1 MVAAVALQVGGVGLV
16 DQVGGRVPAVDEL
29 GGRLLAD
36 GPMVVCRGLLD
47 DPSTWRFSANAER
60 VLGWP
65 VAPPDG
71 LATWMERM
79 HPDDRGGFEAALARV
94 LSGKAEQA
102 ELHLRLRQAG
112 GGYRW
117 IWTVMRTER
126 DDTTGELY
134 MVGYDL
140 DVTDRMLAEERVRR
154 QNQELERR
162 NRDRATELENA
173 NAMLRAVLEGIA
185 DPVYVKDADGRYVL
199 VNSAAAGSVGLR
211 PEEYVGRTD
220 HELFPAE
227 VAGHLR
233 ADDREATASGGPRR
247 FRETLDTPE
256 GPRVYQAVKAP
267 WRDATGQILGV
278 VGVSRDVTD
287 QERVEAER
295 RRLLERLHDVQEEER
310 RHLAV
315 DLHDGPVQGLAMLG
329 YKLAR
334 ARVLLEAGETE
345 PAVALVCE
353 CEADVAG
360 EVEAL
365 RRTLR
370 DLRPLVLD
378 QHGLEV
384 ALHDHAHAVRER
396 AGLASCRVTARLG
409 GRRLDPST
417 ETALFRVAQQALA
430 NVADHAGATSAEV
443 LLEGSAAGGVT
454 LRVVDDGCGFDP
466 AHVQLAGARLGL
478 GLTAMRE
485 RVEAIGGRLTI
496 RTAPGRGTT
505 VEALVPRG
513 AERPGARP

>member
-1 MVAAVALQVGGVGLV
+1 V
-16 DQVGGRVPAVDEL
+16 DQVEERVPAVDAL

-36 GPMVVCRGLLD
+36 GPMFVYHGLLD

-65 VAPPDG
+65 VPPDDWAVW
-71 LATWMERM
+71 LERI
-79 HPDDRGGFEAALARV
+79 HPDDRGAFDAAVAGV
-94 LSGKAEQA
+94 LSGDADRAEVQV
-102 ELHLRLRQAG
+102 RLRQADG
-112 GGYRW
+112 DYRW
-117 IWTVMRTER
+117 IWTLMRTGQ
-126 DDTTGELY
+126 DDATGQRY

-140 DVTDRMLAEERVRR
+140 DVTDRMLAEERARG

-162 NRDRATELENA
+162 VRDRTTELENA
-173 NAMLRAVLEGIA
+173 NATLRAVLEGIA

-199 VNSAAAGSVGLR
+199 VNSAASGSVGLR

-233 ADDREATASGGPRR
+233 ADDREVTAAGAPRR
-247 FRETLDTPE
+247 FRETIDTPE

-267 WRDATGQILGV
+267 WRDAAGQVLGV
-278 VGVSRDVTD
+278 VGVSRDVTE

-295 RRLLERLHDVQEEER
+295 RRLLERVHDVQEEER
-310 RHLAV
+310 RHIAI

-334 ARVLLEAGETE
+334 VRVLLAAGETE
-345 PAVALVCE
+345 PAVALVGE

-384 ALHDHAHAVRER
+384 ALHDHAHGVRER

-409 GRRLDPST
+409 GRRLGPST
-417 ETALFRVAQQALA
+417 ETALFRVAQQTLA
-430 NVADHAGATSAEV
+430 NVADHAGASSVEV
-443 LLEGSAAGGVT
+443 LLERSAKGEVL
-454 LRVVDDGCGFDP
+454 LRIVDDGCGFDP
-466 AHVQLAGARLGL
+466 SHVQPAGPQLGF
-478 GLTAMRE
+478 GLTSMRE
-485 RVEAIGGRLTI
+485 RAEAIGGRLTI
-496 RTAPGRGTT
+496 RTAPGAGTT
-505 VEALVPRG
+505 VEVRVP
-513 AERPGARP
+513 

>member
-1 MVAAVALQVGGVGLV
+1 VRLGEVGLV
-16 DQVGGRVPAVDEL
+16 DQVGERVPGVDAL
-29 GGRLLAD
+29 GSRLLAD
-36 GPMVVCRGLLD
+36 GPMVICRGLLE

-65 VAPPDG
+65 ADSPDG
-71 LATWMERM
+71 LATWLERI
-79 HPDDRGGFEAALARV
+79 HPDDRDGFESALARV
-94 LSGKAEQA
+94 LDGADQA
-102 ELHLRLRQAG
+102 ELDMRLRQAHG
-112 GGYRW
+112 DYRW
-117 IWTVMRTER
+117 IWTLLRAER
-126 DDTTGELY
+126 DDATGQRY
-134 MVGYDL
+134 MTGYDL
-140 DVTDRMLAEERVRR
+140 DVTDRMLAEEQVRR

-162 NRDRATELENA
+162 IRDRATELENA
-173 NAMLRAVLEGIA
+173 NATLRAVLEGIA

-199 VNSAAAGSVGLR
+199 VNSAAAGSSGLR
-211 PEEYVGRTD
+211 PEEYLGRTD

-233 ADDREATASGGPRR
+233 ADDREVAAAGAPRR
-247 FRETLDTPE
+247 FREMIDTPE

-267 WRDATGQILGV
+267 WRDAAGQVLGV
-278 VGVSRDVTD
+278 VGVSRDVTE

-295 RRLLERLHDVQEEER
+295 RRLLERVHDVQEEER
-310 RHLAV
+310 RHIAI

-345 PAVALVCE
+345 PAVALVGE

-384 ALHDHAHAVRER
+384 ALHDHAHVVRER

-430 NVADHAGATSAEV
+430 NVADHAGASSVEV
-443 LLEGSAAGGVT
+443 LLERSATGEV
-454 LRVVDDGCGFDP
+454 LLKVVDDGCGFDP
-466 AHVQLAGARLGL
+466 SHVQPAGPQLGF
-478 GLTAMRE
+478 GLTSMRE
-485 RVEAIGGRLTI
+485 RAEAVGGRLTI
-496 RTAPGRGTT
+496 RTALGGGTT
-505 VEALVPRG
+505 VEVRVP
-513 AERPGARP
+513 

>member
-1 MVAAVALQVGGVGLV
+1 MVAAVASQAGGGLV
-16 DQVGGRVPAVDEL
+16 DQVRGQVPAVDAL

-36 GPMVVCRGLLD
+36 GPMVVFRGLLD
-47 DPSTWRFSANAER
+47 DPSSWRVSANVER

-65 VAPPDG
+65 VASQDG
-71 LATWMERM
+71 VATWLERV
-79 HPDDRGGFEAALARV
+79 HPDDRGGVRAALAR
-94 LSGKAEQA
+94 LLGGEAEHA
-102 ELHLRLRQAG
+102 ELHLRLRQAA

-117 IWTVMRTER
+117 IWMLMRTEH
-126 DDTTGELY
+126 DDATGRHY
-134 MVGYDL
+134 MVVYDL
-140 DVTDRMLAEERVRR
+140 DVTDRVLAEERIRH

-162 NRDRATELENA
+162 IRDRAAELENA

-211 PEEYVGRTD
+211 PEDYVGRTD
-220 HELFPAE
+220 AELFPAE
-227 VAGHLR
+227 VAGQLR
-233 ADDREATASGGPRR
+233 AHDRAATSSDGPRR
-247 FRETLDTPE
+247 FRETFDTPK

-267 WRDATGQILGV
+267 WRDTTGRILGV
-278 VGVSRDVTD
+278 VGVSRDVTE

-295 RRLLERLHDVQEEER
+295 RRLLERLHEVQEEER
-310 RHLAV
+310 RRIAV

-345 PAVALVCE
+345 PALALVGE

-396 AGLASCRVTARLG
+396 AGLSSCRVTARLG

-430 NVADHAGATSAEV
+430 NVAEHAGATSAEV
-443 LLEGSAAGGVT
+443 LLEASATGGVR
-454 LRVVDDGCGFDP
+454 LRVVDDGRGFDP
-466 AHVQLAGARLGL
+466 SQVQTAPHLYF
-478 GLTAMRE
+478 GLTTMRE
-485 RVEAIGGRLTI
+485 RVEAIGGRLSI
-496 RTAPGRGTT
+496 RTAPGEGTT
-505 VEALVPRG
+505 VEALVP
-513 AERPGARP
+513 

>member
-1 MVAAVALQVGGVGLV
+1 L
-16 DQVGGRVPAVDEL
+16 DQVRRRVPAVDAL
-29 GGRLLAD
+29 GGRLLAE
-36 GPMVVCRGLLD
+36 GPMVVFRGLLD
-47 DPSTWRFSANAER
+47 DPSTWRVSANVER

-65 VAPPDG
+65 VASQDDV
-71 LATWMERM
+71 ATWLERV
-79 HPDDRGGFEAALARV
+79 HPDDRGGVAAAVARLLGGEAD
-94 LSGKAEQA
+94 QA
-102 ELHLRLRQAG
+102 ELHLRLRQTA

-117 IWTVMRTER
+117 IWMLMRTEH
-126 DDTTGELY
+126 DDATGRHY
-134 MVGYDL
+134 MVLYDL
-140 DVTDRMLAEERVRR
+140 DVTDRVQAEERVRR

-162 NRDRATELENA
+162 VRDRAAELEHA

-199 VNSAAAGSVGLR
+199 VNSAAAESVGLR

-220 HELFPAE
+220 AELFPAE
-227 VAGHLR
+227 VAGQLR
-233 ADDREATASGGPRR
+233 ADDQAATTSGEPRR

-267 WRDATGQILGV
+267 WRDAAGRVLGV
-278 VGVSRDVTD
+278 VGVSRDVTE
-287 QERVEAER
+287 QEQVEAER
-295 RRLLERLHDVQEEER
+295 RRLLERLHEVQEEER
-310 RHLAV
+310 RRIAV

-345 PAVALVCE
+345 PALALVAE
-353 CEADVAG
+353 CEADAAG

-409 GRRLDPST
+409 GRRLDPAT

-430 NVADHAGATSAEV
+430 NVAEHAGATSAEV
-443 LLEGSAAGGVT
+443 LLEASATGGLR
-454 LRVVDDGCGFDP
+454 LRVVDDGRGFDLSHAQTAP
-466 AHVQLAGARLGL
+466 HLYF

-485 RVEAIGGRLTI
+485 RVEAIGGRLSI
-496 RTAPGRGTT
+496 RTAPGEGTT
-505 VEALVPRG
+505 VEALVP
-513 AERPGARP
+513 

>member
-1 MVAAVALQVGGVGLV
+1 V
-16 DQVGGRVPAVDEL
+16 DQVGERVPAVDAL

-65 VAPPDG
+65 ADSPDG
-71 LATWMERM
+71 LATWLERM
-79 HPDDRGGFEAALARV
+79 HPDDRDGFEAAVGRV
-94 LSGKAEQA
+94 FSGEADRVEA
-102 ELHLRLRQAG
+102 HLRLRQADG
-112 GGYRW
+112 EYRW
-117 IWTVMRTER
+117 IWTLMRAER
-126 DDTTGELY
+126 DDATGQRYL
-134 MVGYDL
+134 VAYDL
-140 DVTDRMLAEERVRR
+140 DVTDRMLAEERARR
-154 QNQELERR
+154 QNQELQRR
-162 NRDRATELENA
+162 VHDRATELENT
-173 NAMLRAVLEGIA
+173 NATLRAVLEGIA

-220 HELFPAE
+220 HELFPAD

-233 ADDREATASGGPRR
+233 ADDREVTAAGAPRR

-256 GPRVYQAVKAP
+256 GARVYQAVKAP
-267 WRDATGQILGV
+267 WRDAAGRVLGV
-278 VGVSRDVTD
+278 VGVSRDVTE

-295 RRLLERLHDVQEEER
+295 RRLLERVHDVQEEER
-310 RHLAV
+310 RHIAI

-334 ARVLLEAGETE
+334 TRVLLEAGETA
-345 PAVALVCE
+345 PALALVGE

-384 ALHDHAHAVRER
+384 ALHDHAHGVRKR

-409 GRRLDPST
+409 GRRLNPAT
-417 ETALFRVAQQALA
+417 ETALFRVAQQALT
-430 NVADHAGATSAEV
+430 NVADHAGASRVEV
-443 LLEGSAAGGVT
+443 LLERSATGEV
-454 LRVVDDGCGFDP
+454 LLKVIDDGCGFDP
-466 AHVQLAGARLGL
+466 SHVQPAGPQLGF
-478 GLTAMRE
+478 GLTSMRE
-485 RVEAIGGRLTI
+485 RAEAVGGRLTI
-496 RTAPGRGTT
+496 RTAPGAGTT
-505 VEALVPRG
+505 VEVRVP
-513 AERPGARP
+513 

>member
-1 MVAAVALQVGGVGLV
+1 M
-16 DQVGGRVPAVDEL
+16 DQMEDRVPGIDAL

-36 GPMVVCRGLLD
+36 SPMVVCRGLLD

-71 LATWMERM
+71 LATWLERM
-79 HPDDRGGFEAALARV
+79 HPDDRHDFQAAVARV
-94 LSGKAEQA
+94 LRGQVERV
-102 ELHLRLRQAG
+102 ELHLRLGQMD

-117 IWTVMRTER
+117 IWTLMRTEH
-126 DDTTGELY
+126 DDATGRHYL
-134 MVGYDL
+134 VAYDL
-140 DVTDRMLAEERVRR
+140 DVTDRIVAEERVRR
-154 QNQELERR
+154 QNQALELRI
-162 NRDRATELENA
+162 RDRATELENA

-220 HELFPAE
+220 HELFPAD

-233 ADDREATASGGPRR
+233 ADDREVTASGRARR

-256 GPRVYQAVKAP
+256 GRRVYQAVKAP
-267 WRDATGQILGV
+267 WRDAAGEVLGV
-278 VGVSRDVTD
+278 VGVSRDVTE

-295 RRLLERLHDVQEEER
+295 RRLLERLHEAQEEER
-310 RHLAV
+310 RHIAV

-334 ARVLLEAGETE
+334 ARMLLEAGETA
-345 PAVALVCE
+345 PALALVGA
-353 CEADVAG
+353 CEADVAA
-360 EVEAL
+360 EVAAL

-384 ALHDHAHAVRER
+384 ALHDHAQTVRER
-396 AGLASCRVTARLG
+396 AGLASCRVTARLD
-409 GRRLDPST
+409 GRWLDPST

-430 NVADHAGATSAEV
+430 NVADHARASNAEV
-443 LLEGSAAGGVT
+443 LLERSAAGDVT

-466 AHVQLAGARLGL
+466 SHVQPVGGQAGAPRAGAAAF

-496 RTAPGRGTT
+496 RTAPGEGTA
-505 VEALVPRG
+505 VEVRVP
-513 AERPGARP
+513 AVPARPGGDP

>member
-1 MVAAVALQVGGVGLV
+1 V
-16 DQVGGRVPAVDEL
+16 DQVGERVPGVDAL
-29 GGRLLAD
+29 GGSLLAG
-36 GPMVVCRGLLD
+36 GPMVVCRGLLE

-65 VAPPDG
+65 VDSPDG
-71 LATWMERM
+71 LATWLERM
-79 HPDDRGGFEAALARV
+79 HPDDRGDFEAALARV
-94 LSGKAEQA
+94 LGGADQA
-102 ELHLRLRQAG
+102 EVHMRLRQADG
-112 GGYRW
+112 DFRW
-117 IWTVMRTER
+117 IWTLLRAER
-126 DDTTGELY
+126 DDATGQRY
-134 MVGYDL
+134 MIGYDL
-140 DVTDRMLAEERVRR
+140 DVTDRVLAEERARR

-162 NRDRATELENA
+162 VHDRATELENA
-173 NAMLRAVLEGIA
+173 NATLRAIIEGIA

-233 ADDREATASGGPRR
+233 ADDREVTAAGAPRR
-247 FRETLDTPE
+247 FREAIDTPE

-267 WRDATGQILGV
+267 WRDAAGQVLGV
-278 VGVSRDVTD
+278 VGVSRDVTE
-287 QERVEAER
+287 QERVGAER
-295 RRLLERLHDVQEEER
+295 RRLLERVHDVQEEER
-310 RHLAV
+310 RHIAI

-334 ARVLLEAGETE
+334 ARVLLEAGQTG
-345 PAVALVCE
+345 PAAALVGE
-353 CEADVAG
+353 CEADVVG

-384 ALHDHAHAVRER
+384 ALHDLAHGVRER

-409 GRRLDPST
+409 GRRLDPAT

-430 NVADHAGATSAEV
+430 NVADHAGASGVEV
-443 LLEGSAAGGVT
+443 LLERSATGEVL
-454 LRVVDDGCGFDP
+454 LRIIDDGHGFDP
-466 AHVQLAGARLGL
+466 SHVQPAGPQLGF
-478 GLTAMRE
+478 GLTSMRE
-485 RVEAIGGRLTI
+485 RAEAIGGRLTI
-496 RTAPGRGTT
+496 RTAPGAGTT
-505 VEALVPRG
+505 VEVRVP
-513 AERPGARP
+513 

>member
-1 MVAAVALQVGGVGLV
+1 V
-16 DQVGGRVPAVDEL
+16 DQVEQRVPGADAL
-29 GGRLLAD
+29 GRLLAD

-65 VAPPDG
+65 VDSPDG
-71 LATWMERM
+71 LATWLDRM
-79 HPDDRGGFEAALARV
+79 HPDDRGGFEAALTRV
-94 LSGKAEQA
+94 LRGEADQTET
-102 ELHLRLRQAG
+102 HLRLRQADG
-112 GGYRW
+112 DYRW
-117 IWTVMRTER
+117 IWTLMRSER
-126 DDTTGELY
+126 DAATGQRW

-162 NRDRATELENA
+162 VRDRATELENA
-173 NAMLRAVLEGIA
+173 NATLRAVLEGIA

-233 ADDREATASGGPRR
+233 ADDREVTTARAPRR
-247 FRETLDTPE
+247 FREIIDTPE

-267 WRDATGQILGV
+267 WRDAAGRVLGV
-278 VGVSRDVTD
+278 VGVSRDVTE

-295 RRLLERLHDVQEEER
+295 RRLLERVHDVQEEER
-310 RHLAV
+310 RHIAI

-334 ARVLLEAGETE
+334 ARVLLEAGETD
-345 PAVALVCE
+345 PALALVAE

-360 EVEAL
+360 EIEAL

-384 ALHDHAHAVRER
+384 ALHDHANEVRER
-396 AGLASCRVTARLG
+396 AGLLSCRVTARLG
-409 GRRLDPST
+409 GPRLDPST

-430 NVADHAGATSAEV
+430 NVADHAGASGVEV
-443 LLEGSAAGGVT
+443 LLERSATGGVL
-454 LRVVDDGCGFDP
+454 LRVADDGRGFDP
-466 AHVQLAGARLGL
+466 DHVQPAGPQLGF
-478 GLTAMRE
+478 GLTSMRE
-485 RVEAIGGRLTI
+485 RAESVGGRLTI
-496 RTAPGRGTT
+496 RTAPGAGTT
-505 VEALVPRG
+505 IEVRVP
-513 AERPGARP
+513 

>member
-1 MVAAVALQVGGVGLV
+1 MVAAVVLQAGGVGLV
-16 DQVGGRVPAVDEL
+16 DQVGGRVPAVDAL

-79 HPDDRGGFEAALARV
+79 HPDDRAGFEAALARV
-94 LSGKAEQA
+94 LSGQAEQA

-126 DDTTGELY
+126 DDATGQRY

-454 LRVVDDGCGFDP
+454 LWVVDDGCGFDP

-496 RTAPGRGTT
+496 RTAPGKGTT
-505 VEALVPRG
+505 VEALVPG
-513 AERPGARP
+513 GPGRPGARP

>member
-1 MVAAVALQVGGVGLV
+1 V
-16 DQVGGRVPAVDEL
+16 DQVEERVPGVDAL

-65 VAPPDG
+65 VASPDG
-71 LATWMERM
+71 LATWLERM

-94 LSGKAEQA
+94 LSGKADRA
-102 ELHLRLRQAG
+102 ELHFRLRQADG
-112 GGYRW
+112 DYRW
-117 IWTVMRTER
+117 IWTLMRTEQ
-126 DDTTGELY
+126 DDATGQRY
-134 MVGYDL
+134 MVGFDL
-140 DVTDRMLAEERVRR
+140 DVTDRMLAEERARR

-162 NRDRATELENA
+162 VRDRATELENA
-173 NAMLRAVLEGIA
+173 NATLRAVLEGIA

-220 HELFPAE
+220 HELFPAD

-233 ADDREATASGGPRR
+233 ADDREVTASGGPRR
-247 FRETLDTPE
+247 FRETIDTPE

-267 WRDATGQILGV
+267 WRDAAGQVLGV
-278 VGVSRDVTD
+278 VGVSRDVTE

-295 RRLLERLHDVQEEER
+295 RRLLERLHDVQEDER
-310 RHLAV
+310 RHIAI

-345 PAVALVCE
+345 PAVTLVGE

-360 EVEAL
+360 EIAAL

-384 ALHDHAHAVRER
+384 ALHDHADAVRER
-396 AGLASCRVTARLG
+396 AGLVSCRVTARLG

-443 LLEGSAAGGVT
+443 LLERSATGEVG

-466 AHVQLAGARLGL
+466 FHVQAGFGI
-478 GLTAMRE
+478 TAMRE
-485 RVEAIGGRLTI
+485 RVEAIGGRLVI
-496 RTAPGRGTT
+496 RTATGQGTT
-505 VEALVPRG
+505 VEAL
-513 AERPGARP
+513 APGGPP

>member
-1 MVAAVALQVGGVGLV
+1 V
-16 DQVGGRVPAVDEL
+16 DQVEQRVPGVDAL

-36 GPMVVCRGLLD
+36 GPMFVFRGLLD

-65 VAPPDG
+65 APPDDWAFW
-71 LATWMERM
+71 LERI
-79 HPDDRGGFEAALARV
+79 HPDDRGGFDAAVARV
-94 LSGKAEQA
+94 MSGEADRAEAQV
-102 ELHLRLRQAG
+102 RLRQADG
-112 GGYRW
+112 DYRW
-117 IWTVMRTER
+117 IWTLMRTGR
-126 DDTTGELY
+126 DDATGQRY

-162 NRDRATELENA
+162 VRDRATELENA
-173 NAMLRAVLEGIA
+173 NATLRAILEGIA

-233 ADDREATASGGPRR
+233 ADDREVTAAGAPRR
-247 FRETLDTPE
+247 FRETIDTPE

-267 WRDATGQILGV
+267 WRDAAGQVLGV
-278 VGVSRDVTD
+278 VGVSRDVTE

-295 RRLLERLHDVQEEER
+295 RRLLERVHDVQEEER
-310 RHLAV
+310 RHIAI

-334 ARVLLEAGETE
+334 ARVLLEAGETQ
-345 PAVALVCE
+345 PAVALVGE

-360 EVEAL
+360 EIEAL

-384 ALHDHAHAVRER
+384 ALHDHANEVRER

-430 NVADHAGATSAEV
+430 NVADHAGASRVEV
-443 LLEGSAAGGVT
+443 LLERSATGEVL
-454 LRVVDDGCGFDP
+454 LRVADDGRGFDP
-466 AHVQLAGARLGL
+466 THVQPAGPQLGF
-478 GLTAMRE
+478 GLTSMRE
-485 RVEAIGGRLTI
+485 RAESVGGRLVI
-496 RTAPGRGTT
+496 RTAPGAGTT
-505 VEALVPRG
+505 VEVRVP
-513 AERPGARP
+513 